1 MLGEVFDHV
10 VALGFTVHQHVQAQV
25 FLDLHGVTDLA
36 VHRFGVFGF
45 GQLALFERLA
55 SQTDRRGLRER
66 TDGGGREQRQVQAGA
81 LFLDAL
87 GKRRM
92 TLAVLG
98 GDGGNTRLHSWLM
111 NAWRC
116 RTAGLHGAAVSQRF
130 KHLRRFRF
138 IHRLSQ
144 HRDFFT
150 LLHGK
155 RQPAFQFGIELVFT
169 PQINR
174 AVQQRA
180 GWRDP
185 QTFTQTFL
193 SVLQCGQ
200 SVFQIAAPD
209 VTAVDHAQRQH
220 FVGRQA
226 IEDGRVLL
234 RCAHQIDVQA
244 VHRQVGG
251 QAQVLFQATEVS
263 GDQLLQRV
271 TLNQVVGTF
280 KGVFPFLWQVE
291 NQDRFVDLH
300 PLDALCRQ
308 ALEDLAVQRQKA
320 IQQLQ
325 LVEFGALGLAQP
337 QVSQRA
343 DDHRL
348 DVVPQCAGFFNF
360 FEQLVPTELELLIG
374 AEFRDEVVI
383 VGVEPLGHFL
393 GVCAAAAAVAHTAR
407 HAEQGLQAGLAIVRA
422 ETLRDHTEHQ
432 RVGQDLVVPGE
443 VADRQ
448 QLDTGLFLQV
458 PVGLAQ
464 VAAHGAQT
472 GFVEFALPERLLSLF
487 QFAVATNARKTKG
500 MGHSHVK

>member
-1 MLGEVFDHV
+1 
-10 VALGFTVHQHVQAQV
+10 
-25 FLDLHGVTDLA
+25 
-36 VHRFGVFGF
+36 
-45 GQLALFERLA
+45 
-55 SQTDRRGLRER
+55 
-66 TDGGGREQRQVQAGA
+66 
-81 LFLDAL
+81 
-87 GKRRM
+87 M

-98 GDGGNTRLHSWLM
+98 GNGGNTRLHGRFVD
-111 NAWRC
+111 AWR
-116 RTAGLHGAAVSQRF
+116 RSTAGLHGAALGQRF
-130 KHLRRFRF
+130 KHLRRFRLVDG
-138 IHRLSQ
+138 LSQ

-185 QTFTQTFL
+185 QPITQTL
-193 SVLQCGQ
+193 MSMLQGGQ
-200 SVFQIAAPD
+200 RVFQVAAPD
-209 VTAVDHAQRQH
+209 VTAVDQAQRQH

-271 TLNQVVGTF
+271 ALDQVVGAF
-280 KGVFPFLWQVE
+280 EGVFPVLRQIE
-291 NQDRFVDLH
+291 HQDRLVDLH

-348 DVVPQCAGFFNF
+348 DVVPQCAGFLDF
-360 FEQLVPTELELLIG
+360 FEQLVPAELELLIG
-374 AEFRDEVVI
+374 AELRDKVVI

-393 GVCAAAAAVAHTAR
+393 GMRAAAAAVAHTAR